1 MKMERSAIHSSMV
14 VFGHV
19 GMLLVTVFAL
29 KLLNQLDSASL
40 FLSHS
45 SSRSSLVHRRKTS
58 TTSP

>member
-1 MKMERSAIHSSMV
+1 
-14 VFGHV
+14 
-19 GMLLVTVFAL
+19 MLLVTVFAL